1 MIENE
6 YCPPE
11 AKTNPVVAAW
21 ASSDRQTAREDMVPL
36 WKKYA
41 LTVTEASHYFGIGEK
56 KLRGLIEQNLGAGF
70 VLQNGVKYL
79 IKRKQFEEF
88 LDKTNSV

>member
-1 MIENE
+1 MRREGYGHPEENR
-6 YCPPE
+6 
-11 AKTNPVVAAW
+11 NSVVPT
-21 ASSDRQTAREDMVPL
+21 QLTGKQKPGKEDTVPL

-41 LTVTEASHYFGIGEK
+41 LNITEASQYFGIGEK
-56 KLRGLIEQNLGAGF
+56 KLRGLIEQNLDTGF

-88 LDKTNSV
+88 LDRTNCV